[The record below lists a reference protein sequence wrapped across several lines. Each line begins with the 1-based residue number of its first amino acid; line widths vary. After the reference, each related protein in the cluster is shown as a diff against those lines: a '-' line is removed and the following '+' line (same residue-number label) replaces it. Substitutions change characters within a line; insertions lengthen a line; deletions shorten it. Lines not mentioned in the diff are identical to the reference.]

1 MEVNIKN
8 LKEKGEEVVK
18 MKPIKLINLEDE
30 EEAIKERILTEDD
43 VYLLRQLKAGKMM
56 EI

>member
-1 MEVNIKN
+1 
-8 LKEKGEEVVK
+8 
-18 MKPIKLINLEDE
+18 MKPIKLINIEDE

-43 VYLLRQLKAGKMM
+43 IYLLRQLKAGKMM